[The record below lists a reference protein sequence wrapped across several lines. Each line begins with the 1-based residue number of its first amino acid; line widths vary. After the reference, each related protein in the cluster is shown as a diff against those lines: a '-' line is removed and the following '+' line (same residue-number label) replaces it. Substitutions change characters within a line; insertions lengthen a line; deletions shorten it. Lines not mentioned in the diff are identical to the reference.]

1 MVSGASGEAVP
12 GTERDHVGGNAGGA
26 EAFAIGN
33 DGRSGFMARR
43 RDDVVD
49 VLVGRNIRILRKQ
62 RRMSQTDLANKI
74 GVTFQQVQKY
84 ENGTNRVGS
93 GRLFRISA
101 IFNVPVATLFDGMEQ
116 ASASQPDASPT
127 ALLAGPYALRLL
139 QAFSQLEDNSLRK
152 SIAEMVEHMPSK
164 CEESTRQKRR

>member
-1 MVSGASGEAVP
+1 
-12 GTERDHVGGNAGGA
+12 
-26 EAFAIGN
+26 
-33 DGRSGFMARR
+33 MARR

-62 RRMSQTDLANKI
+62 RSMSQTDLANKI

-93 GRLFRISA
+93 GRLFRIA
-101 IFNVPVATLFDGMEQ
+101 AVMNVPVTTLFDGVEQ
-116 ASASQPDASPT
+116 ANAAHPESSPT

-139 QAFSQLEDNSLRK
+139 QAFSQLEDTTLRK
-152 SIAEMVEHMPSK
+152 SIAEMVERMPAAKSDD
-164 CEESTRQKRR
+164 TARQKRR

>member
-1 MVSGASGEAVP
+1 LVKSAVTPMVSGASGEAVP

-74 GVTFQQVQKY
+74 GVTFQQVQK
-84 ENGTNRVGS
+84 S
-93 GRLFRISA
+93 GRKWPA
-101 IFNVPVATLFDGMEQ
+101 VPDLGDF
-116 ASASQPDASPT
+116 
-127 ALLAGPYALRLL
+127 
-139 QAFSQLEDNSLRK
+139 
-152 SIAEMVEHMPSK
+152 
-164 CEESTRQKRR
+164 

>member
-1 MVSGASGEAVP
+1 
-12 GTERDHVGGNAGGA
+12 
-26 EAFAIGN
+26 
-33 DGRSGFMARR
+33 MARR

-101 IFNVPVATLFDGMEQ
+101 IFNVPIATLFDGMDQ
-116 ASASQPDASPT
+116 ASNTRPDASPT

-139 QAFSQLEDNSLRK
+139 QAFSQLEDTALRK
-152 SIAEMVEHMPSK
+152 SIAELVERMPAK
-164 CEESTRQKRR
+164 CEDGSLQKRRPRT